1 MKQNFIL
8 DHTDKVVKFLVY
20 CVEIYKTAYG
30 LNGKQVMQLFSRYG
44 ISDYIIN
51 YYGALHTT
59 GPEYII
65 KDIAGLIEERLHN
78 EELDSH

>member
-1 MKQNFIL
+1 MKQNFISE
-8 DHTDKVVKFLVY
+8 HTEKVTKFLVY

-30 LNGKQVMQLFSRYG
+30 LNGKQVMQLFNRYG

-51 YYGALHTT
+51 CYGALHTT

-65 KDIAGLIEERLHN
+65 KDIAALIDERLRN
-78 EELDSH
+78 EESDSH